1 MKYANVEWKKAAC
14 AGLDTSKFYD
24 IEDRATEQE
33 IHEFRATCMKCPIW
47 EACLKYAWCN
57 EDYGMW
63 GGMTTRERD
72 LFRGKSSDYHHNWNK
87 LRLSLHAYGISIF
100 NVHEIYNDF
109 RGVIKNARPR
119 QTT

>member
-1 MKYANVEWKKAAC
+1 MKYNQVQWKKAAC
-14 AGLDTSKFYD
+14 AGTDTNKFYE

-72 LFRGKSSDYHHNWNK
+72 LFRGRSRDYHHNWNK
-87 LRLSLHAYGISIF
+87 LRLSLHAYGMNIF
-100 NVHEIYNDF
+100 NIHEIYNDF
-109 RGVIKNARPR
+109 KGVIRNARPR

>member
-1 MKYANVEWKKAAC
+1 MKYADVHWKKAAC
-14 AGLDTSKFYD
+14 AGSDTSKFYD

-63 GGMTTRERD
+63 GGMTSRERD
-72 LFRGKSSDYHHNWNK
+72 LFRGKSSDYHNNWTK
-87 LRLSLHAYGISIF
+87 LRISLHKYGISIF
-100 NVHEIYNDF
+100 DIHDLYLEF
-109 RGVIKNARPR
+109 REVIKNARPR
-119 QTT
+119 QTN